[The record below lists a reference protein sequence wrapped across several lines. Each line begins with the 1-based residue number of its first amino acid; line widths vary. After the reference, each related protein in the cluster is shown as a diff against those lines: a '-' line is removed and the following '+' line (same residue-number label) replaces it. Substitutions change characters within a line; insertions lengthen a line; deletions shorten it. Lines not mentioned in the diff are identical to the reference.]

1 MTFKKIKL
9 WVRRISGV
17 TFIFVIVSLILIISI
32 MIFLA
37 FFDAKAITDA
47 AIMNRLTLI
56 LAALSLPGLF
66 IQLISLLTINEKK
79 TFTLEKKC
87 PHCRQLIELK
97 LTED

>member
-1 MTFKKIKL
+1 MTFKKVKRL
-9 WVRRISGV
+9 VRNMSAII
-17 TFIFVIVSLILIISI
+17 FIFAIVGVIFMISL

-37 FFDAKAITDA
+37 FFDDKVITNA
-47 AIMNRLTLI
+47 AVMNRLTLI

-66 IQLISLLTINEKK
+66 IQLISLLTINDKK

>member
-1 MTFKKIKL
+1 MFAI
-9 WVRRISGV
+9 VGV
-17 TFIFVIVSLILIISI
+17 IFMISI

-37 FFDAKAITDA
+37 FFDDQAITNA

-66 IQLISLLTINEKK
+66 IQLISLLTINDKK

-87 PHCRQLIELK
+87 PHCKHLIELK